1 MLGIEES
8 PSTGKFALFYLGFRP
23 FFLGAALF
31 SVTTMSWWMAV
42 YILGWQSRP
51 LNISPATWH
60 AHEMI
65 FGYSIAVIAG
75 FLLTAVKNWTG
86 IQTPHRS
93 SLVLLFLL
101 WMVGRVLPY
110 FSQTVPI
117 NLIAVVDNSFL
128 GILFLVVAFP
138 VIRARQWKQVGILS
152 KILLMLASN
161 VTFYLGVTGVVEKG
175 IHWGLYSGL
184 YLILSLIFVMG
195 RRVIPFFIER
205 GVDEP
210 VQLTNRK
217 WVDRSSLVL
226 FIGFWVADVF
236 VADSN
241 VTAVLAGILFLL
253 HTVRLKDWYTSAMWR
268 KPLLWVLY
276 VAYGFLVLGFLF
288 KATMPVLGLS
298 PFLAIHAFTV
308 GGIGLIT
315 LGMMSR
321 VALGHTGRNIKDPP
335 TTLSWVFSLLLAAA
349 IVRVIFPLVNT
360 SQYILWIGFSQVLWI
375 LAFGLFLLVY
385 SPILLQ
391 PRVDGR
397 YG

>member
-1 MLGIEES
+1 MLNIEES
-8 PSTGKFALFYLGFRP
+8 SPAGGIALFYLGFRP

-31 SVTTMSWWMAV
+31 SITTMSWWMAV
-42 YILGWQSRP
+42 YIFGWQSRP

-86 IQTPHRS
+86 IQTPHRG
-93 SLVLLFLL
+93 SLALLFLL
-101 WMVGRVLPY
+101 WLVGRLLPY
-110 FSQTVPI
+110 FSQVPVQ
-117 NLIAVVDNSFL
+117 LIAIMDNSFL
-128 GILFLVVAFP
+128 GILFLVVALP
-138 VIRARQWKQVGILS
+138 VIRAKQWKQVGILS

-161 VTFYLGVTGVVEKG
+161 VTFYLGVTGVVDKG

-205 GVDEP
+205 GIDEP
-210 VQLTNRK
+210 VRLTNRN

-226 FIGFWVADVF
+226 FIGFWIADVF
-236 VADSN
+236 VGN
-241 VTAVLAGILFLL
+241 PNLTAVLAGILFLL
-253 HTVRLKDWYTSAMWR
+253 HAVRLKDWYASAMWR

-276 VAYGFLVLGFLF
+276 LAYAFLVLGFLL
-288 KATMPVLGLS
+288 KATVPVLGLS
-298 PFLAIHAFTV
+298 PLLATHAFTV

-321 VALGHTGRNIKDPP
+321 VSLGHTGRNIQEPP
-335 TTLSWVFSLLLAAA
+335 ARLPWIFSLLLAGAV
-349 IVRVIFPLVNT
+349 VRVFFPLFNVG
-360 SQYILWIGFSQVLWI
+360 QYTLWIGFSQVFWI
-375 LAFGLFLLVY
+375 MAFALFVLVY
-385 SPILLQ
+385 LPILLQ

>member
-8 PSTGKFALFYLGFRP
+8 PLTGKFALFYLGFRP

-42 YILGWQSRP
+42 FIFGWQSRP

-93 SLVLLFLL
+93 SLALLFLL
-101 WMVGRVLPY
+101 WLVGRVLPY
-110 FSQTVPI
+110 FFQTVPVQ
-117 NLIAVVDNSFL
+117 LIAVIDNSFL
-128 GILFLVVAFP
+128 GILFLVVALP
-138 VIRARQWKQVGILS
+138 VIRAKQWKQVGILS

-161 VTFYLGVTGVVEKG
+161 VTFYLGVTGVVDKG
-175 IHWGLYSGL
+175 VHWGLYSGL
-184 YLILSLIFVMG
+184 YLILSLVFVMG

-226 FIGFWVADVF
+226 FIGFWIADAF
-236 VADSN
+236 VGDTN
-241 VTAVLAGILFLL
+241 FTAVLAGILFLL
-253 HTVRLKDWYTSAMWR
+253 HAVRLKDWYTSAMWR

-276 VAYGFLVLGFLF
+276 LAYTFLVLGFLL
-288 KATMPVLGLS
+288 KAIVPVLGLS
-298 PFLAIHAFTV
+298 PLLATHAFTV

-321 VALGHTGRNIKDPP
+321 VALGHTGRNIKEPP
-335 TTLSWVFSLLLAAA
+335 ARLSWIFSLLLAGAV
-349 IVRVIFPLVNT
+349 VRVIFPLFSA
-360 SQYILWIGFSQVLWI
+360 SQYKLWIGFSQVLWVM
-375 LAFGLFLLVY
+375 AFALFLFVY
-385 SPILLQ
+385 LPILFQ
-391 PRVDGR
+391 PRIDGR

>member
-31 SVTTMSWWMAV
+31 SMATMSWWMAV
-42 YILGWQSRP
+42 YIFSWPSRP

-60 AHEMI
+60 AHEMV

-75 FLLTAVKNWTG
+75 FLLAAVKNWTG
-86 IQTPHRS
+86 IQTPHRGPLALLL
-93 SLVLLFLL
+93 LVWLA
-101 WMVGRVLPY
+101 GRVLPF

-117 NLIAVVDNSFL
+117 ELIAIVDSSFL
-128 GILFLVVAFP
+128 CILFLVVAFP
-138 VIRARQWKQVGILS
+138 IIRAKQWKQVGILS

-161 VTFYLGVTGVVEKG
+161 VTFYLGVIGIVEKG

-205 GVDEP
+205 GADEP
-210 VQLTNRK
+210 VRLTNRK

-226 FIGFWVADVF
+226 FIAFWVADVF
-236 VADSN
+236 VADAN
-241 VTAVLAGILFLL
+241 LTAILAGILFLL
-253 HTVRLKDWYTSAMWR
+253 HAVRLLDWYTSAMWR

-276 VAYGFLVLGFLF
+276 LAYGFLVLGFLF
-288 KATMPVLGLS
+288 KATFPVLGL
-298 PFLAIHAFTV
+298 PPHLAIHAFTV

-321 VALGHTGRNIKDPP
+321 VALGHTGRNIKEPP
-335 TTLSWVFSLLLAAA
+335 AMLPWIFSLLLAGA
-349 IVRVIFPLVNT
+349 IVRVIFPLVSAN
-360 SQYILWIGFSQVLWI
+360 QYTLWIGCSQVLWI
-375 LAFGLFLLVY
+375 LAFALFLLVY

>member
-8 PSTGKFALFYLGFRP
+8 PPTGRIALFNLGFRP

-31 SVTTMSWWMAV
+31 SVTAMSWWMAV
-42 YILGWQSRP
+42 YIFGWQSRP
-51 LNISPATWH
+51 LDIPPVTWH

-86 IQTPHRS
+86 IQTPHRG
-93 SLVLLFLL
+93 SLALLFLL
-101 WMVGRVLPY
+101 WLAGRILPY

-117 NLIAVVDNSFL
+117 EFIAVIDNSFL
-128 GILFLVVAFP
+128 GILFLAVALP
-138 VIRARQWKQVGILS
+138 VFRAKQWKQVGILS

-161 VTFYLGVTGVVEKG
+161 VVFYLGVTGVVEKG

-210 VQLTNRK
+210 VQLTNRR
-217 WVDRSSLVL
+217 WLDISSLVL

-236 VADSN
+236 VADPDL
-241 VTAVLAGILFLL
+241 TAVLAGILFLL
-253 HTVRLKDWYTSAMWR
+253 HSLRLAGWYTPAMWR

-276 VAYGFLVLGFLF
+276 LAYGFLVLGFLL
-288 KATMPVLGLS
+288 KAAQPLLGLS
-298 PFLAIHAFTV
+298 PHLATHAFTV
-308 GGIGLIT
+308 GGIGTMT

-321 VALGHTGRNIKDPP
+321 VALGHTGRNINEPP
-335 TTLSWVFSLLLAAA
+335 VTLSWIFYFVLAGAV
-349 IVRVIFPLVNT
+349 VRVLFPLLDSN
-360 SQYILWIGFSQVLWI
+360 QYTLWVGCSQVLWI
-375 LAFGLFLLVY
+375 LAFVLFLFVY
-385 SPILLQ
+385 SPVLFQ
-391 PRVDGR
+391 PRIDGR

>member
-1 MLGIEES
+1 MLNIEES
-8 PSTGKFALFYLGFRP
+8 PPTGRIALFFLGFRP

-42 YILGWQSRP
+42 YIFSWQSRP

-65 FGYSIAVIAG
+65 FGYTIAVIAG

-86 IQTPHRS
+86 IQTPHRG
-93 SLVLLFLL
+93 SLALLFLL
-101 WMVGRVLPY
+101 WLVGRVLPY
-110 FSQTVPI
+110 FSRTVPI
-117 NLIAVVDNSFL
+117 ELIAVLDNLFL
-128 GILFLVVAFP
+128 GILFLVLALP
-138 VIRARQWKQVGILS
+138 VIRAKQWKQVGIMS
-152 KILLMLASN
+152 KILLMLAGN
-161 VTFYLGVTGVVEKG
+161 VIFYLGVTGVVEKG
-175 IHWGLYSGL
+175 VHWGLYSGL

-205 GVDEP
+205 GIDEP

-226 FIGFWVADVF
+226 FIGFWITDVF
-236 VADSN
+236 VADPN
-241 VTAVLAGILFLL
+241 LTAVLAGILFLL
-253 HTVRLKDWYTSAMWR
+253 HAVRLKDWYTSAMWR

-276 VAYGFLVLGFLF
+276 LAYSFLVLGFLL
-288 KATMPVLGLS
+288 KALIPVLGLS

-321 VALGHTGRNIKDPP
+321 VALGHTGRDIKQPP
-335 TTLSWVFSLLLAAA
+335 ATLSWIFSLLLAGA
-349 IVRVIFPLVNT
+349 IVRVIFPLVSVN
-360 SQYILWIGFSQVLWI
+360 QYTLWIGCSQALWI
-375 LAFGLFLLVY
+375 AAFALFVLVY

-391 PRVDGR
+391 PRIDGR

>member
-1 MLGIEES
+1 MLNIEES

-42 YILGWQSRP
+42 YIFSWQSRP
-51 LNISPATWH
+51 LDISPASWH

-86 IQTPHRS
+86 IQTPHRVP
-93 SLVLLFLL
+93 LALLFLL
-101 WMVGRVLPY
+101 WLVGRVLPY
-110 FSQTVPI
+110 FSQTVPV
-117 NLIAVVDNSFL
+117 NLIAFVDSLFL
-128 GILFLVVAFP
+128 GILFLVVALP
-138 VIRARQWKQVGILS
+138 VIRAKQWKQVGVLS

-161 VTFYLGVTGVVEKG
+161 VTFYLGVTGVLEKG

-210 VQLTNRK
+210 VQLTNRE
-217 WVDRSSLVL
+217 WLDRSSLVL

-236 VADSN
+236 IAEPKL
-241 VTAVLAGILFLL
+241 TAALAGILFLL
-253 HTVRLKDWYTSAMWR
+253 HAVRLLDWYTSAMWR

-288 KATMPVLGLS
+288 KATFPVSGLS
-298 PFLAIHAFTV
+298 PYLAIHAFTV

-321 VALGHTGRNIKDPP
+321 VALGHTGRNVKKPP
-335 TTLSWVFSLLLAAA
+335 GILPWILSLVLAGA
-349 IVRVIFPLVNT
+349 IVRVIFPLVSAN
-360 SQYILWIGFSQVLWI
+360 QYTLWIGLSQVLWI
-375 LAFGLFLLVY
+375 MAFVLFLLVY
-385 SPILLQ
+385 SPILLK

>member
-1 MLGIEES
+1 MLSIEES
-8 PSTGKFALFYLGFRP
+8 PPTGSLALFNLGFRP

-42 YILGWQSRP
+42 YIFSWQSRP
-51 LNISPATWH
+51 LGISPAAWH

-65 FGYSIAVIAG
+65 FGYSIAVISG

-86 IQTPHRS
+86 IQTPHRVP
-93 SLVLLFLL
+93 LALLLLL
-101 WMVGRVLPY
+101 WLVGRVLPY
-110 FSQTVPI
+110 FSQAVPI
-117 NLIAVVDNSFL
+117 ELIAIVDNSFL

-138 VIRARQWKQVGILS
+138 VIRAKQWKQVGILS

-161 VTFYLGVTGVVEKG
+161 VTFYLGVAGVVEKG

-210 VQLTNRK
+210 VKLTNRK

-226 FIGFWVADVF
+226 FIGFWIADVF
-236 VADSN
+236 LNHQNLA
-241 VTAVLAGILFLL
+241 AVLAGILFLL
-253 HTVRLKDWYTSAMWR
+253 HGIRLAGWYTLAMWR

-276 VAYGFLVLGFLF
+276 IAYGFLVIGFLL
-288 KATMPVLGLS
+288 KAVAPVLNIS
-298 PFLAIHAFTV
+298 SYLATHAFTV
-308 GGIGLIT
+308 GGIGVMT

-321 VALGHTGRNIKDPP
+321 VALGHTGRNIKHPP
-335 TTLSWVFSLLLAAA
+335 ATLSWIFSLVLAGA
-349 IVRVIFPLVNT
+349 IVRVFFPLISTN
-360 SQYILWIGFSQVLWI
+360 QYTLWVGCSQVLWI
-375 LAFGLFLLVY
+375 LAFVLFLLAY
-385 SPILLQ
+385 LPILLR